1 MYIYVVTIRDI
12 KFEEK
17 YRNFCYTNETFKKDN
32 VKEDLMSHFD
42 DMSDYL
48 TEDDEKEIDKV
59 LKKISKPANVG
70 IVTRLKGMG
79 IEITCRKELL
89 SEH

>member
-17 YRNFCYTNETFKKDN
+17 YRNFCYTNETFTKSN
-32 VKEDLMSHFD
+32 VKEDLMGHFD

-48 TEDDEKEIDKV
+48 IEDDEKEIDRV
-59 LKKISKPANVG
+59 LKKISNPANVG

>member
-17 YRNFCYTNETFKKDN
+17 YRNFCYTSETFKKDN
-32 VKEDLMSHFD
+32 VKEDLMGHFD
-42 DMSDYL
+42 DMDDYL
-48 TEDDEKEIDKV
+48 IEEDEKEIDRV
-59 LKKISKPANVG
+59 LKKISNPANVG
-70 IVTRLKGMG
+70 MVTRLKGMG
-79 IEITCRKELL
+79 VEITCRKELL

>member
-1 MYIYVVTIRDI
+1 
-12 KFEEK
+12 
-17 YRNFCYTNETFKKDN
+17 
-32 VKEDLMSHFD
+32 MSHFD

-48 TEDDEKEIDKV
+48 IEDDEKEIDRV
-59 LKKISKPANVG
+59 LKKISNPANVG